1 MLSLQR
7 CLTLCNSMD
16 YTPLGSSVHGILQER
31 ILECVVMAS
40 PRDLPD
46 PGIEPVSF
54 MSPILAGGF
63 FITETPKKSQYI
75 SKVTGI
81 KGLLWW
87 LSGKECRRN
96 CRRRGFHP
104 WVRKIPWRRKW
115 QSTRVFLPGKS
126 LGGTWQA
133 TVHWAAESDITQHT
147 HTASHRMLMPIF
159 YLDSYKLESSR
170 R

>member
-1 MLSLQR
+1 MHAKSLQR

-16 YTPLGSSVHGILQER
+16 YTPLGSSGHGILQEG

-46 PGIEPVSF
+46 PGIEPVSL
-54 MSPILAGGF
+54 MSPTLAGGF
-63 FITETPKKSQYI
+63 FITETPRKSQYI

-115 QSTRVFLPGKS
+115 QPTPVFLPVKS
-126 LGGTWQA
+126 RQWSLVGYSPWSRK
-133 TVHWAAESDITQHT
+133 E
-147 HTASHRMLMPIF
+147 
-159 YLDSYKLESSR
+159 LDSTPRQQQKQQQPELKR
-170 R
+170 IQ

>member
-46 PGIEPVSF
+46 PGIEPVSL
-54 MSPILAGGF
+54 MSPTLAGGF
-63 FITETPKKSQYI
+63 FITETPRKSQYI

-96 CRRRGFHP
+96 CRRRGFPP

-115 QSTRVFLPGKS
+115 QPTPVFLPVKS
-126 LGGTWQA
+126 RQWSLVGYSPWSRK
-133 TVHWAAESDITQHT
+133 E
-147 HTASHRMLMPIF
+147 
-159 YLDSYKLESSR
+159 LDSTPRQQQKQQQPELKR
-170 R
+170 IQ